1 MLQLNLLK
9 KYKSEMQRWN
19 KEKIY
24 RENINLIIRK
34 IKNEKVKSS
43 LSKLE
48 NKLKKLKY
56 REIKNV

>member
-1 MLQLNLLK
+1 MLQFNLLK

-24 RENINLIIRK
+24 RENINLIMRK

-48 NKLKKLKY
+48 NKLKKLK
-56 REIKNV
+56 